1 MEDIGEEGD
10 SVMQHNQYLGCDDR
24 DGEDYDDDDVFIDP
38 IFTVRF

>member
-10 SVMQHNQYLGCDDR
+10 SVMQHNQYPGCDDG
-24 DGEDYDDDDVFIDP
+24 DGEDYDDVFIDP